1 MVTMKIDFSAVIK
14 DLAGEAVKDGDKDA
28 TLGRVAC
35 TALLASYADEQN
47 LAAEDKVKRFRLA
60 EIAAKGG
67 EREVKVEDVAL
78 IKQLIGKAFA
88 PLVVARAYDI
98 IEPTATP

>member
-1 MVTMKIDFSAVIK
+1 MKIDFSAVIK

-35 TALLASYADEQN
+35 AALLASYADEQN
-47 LAAEDKVKRFRLA
+47 LPAEDKVKRFRLA

>member
-1 MVTMKIDFSAVIK
+1 MKIDFSAVIK
-14 DLAGEAVKDGDKDA
+14 DLDGDAVKDGEKDA

-35 TALLASYADEQN
+35 AALLASYSEEQN
-47 LAAEDKVKRFRLA
+47 LPAEDKVRRFRLA

-67 EREVKVEDVAL
+67 EQDVKVEEVAL
-78 IKQLIGKAFA
+78 IKTLIGKAFA

-98 IEPTATP
+98 IEPPAVP

>member
-1 MVTMKIDFSAVIK
+1 MKIDFSALIK
-14 DLAGEAVKDGDKDA
+14 DLAGDAVKDGEKDA

-47 LAAEDKVKRFRLA
+47 LPAEDKVKRFRLA

-67 EREVKVEDVAL
+67 EQEMKVDDVAF
-78 IKQLIGKAFA
+78 IETLIGKAFA
-88 PLVVARAYDI
+88 RLIVERAYDI
-98 IEPTATP
+98 IEPPSA

>member
-1 MVTMKIDFSAVIK
+1 
-14 DLAGEAVKDGDKDA
+14 
-28 TLGRVAC
+28 
-35 TALLASYADEQN
+35 
-47 LAAEDKVKRFRLA
+47 LAAEEKVKRFRLA

-78 IKQLIGKAFA
+78 IKTLIGKAFA

-98 IEPTATP
+98 IEPPSA